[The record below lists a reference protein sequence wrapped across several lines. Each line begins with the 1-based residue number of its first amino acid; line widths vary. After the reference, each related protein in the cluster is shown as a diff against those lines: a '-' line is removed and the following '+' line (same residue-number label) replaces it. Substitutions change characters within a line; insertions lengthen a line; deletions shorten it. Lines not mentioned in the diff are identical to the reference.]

1 MENSINK
8 NLSNLKKLFTKA
20 DIILIILLLLIAIII
35 SITLLN
41 KRNEKIVEIH
51 QNNKLI
57 RRCRLD
63 KDEIIKID
71 ELIIIEIKNGKVRM
85 KSSSCKNQLC
95 VKQGWSSHFPIICV
109 PNKISIVIRSEKENM
124 LITK

>member
-20 DIILIILLLLIAIII
+20 DIILIILLLVFAIVV

-41 KRNEKIVEIH
+41 KRKEKIVEIR
-51 QNNKLI
+51 QDNELI
-57 RRCRLD
+57 RRCKLD

-71 ELIIIEIKNGKVRM
+71 EQIIIEIKNGKVRM

-95 VKQGWSSHFPIICV
+95 VKQGWSSYFPIICV
-109 PNKISIVIRSEKENM
+109 PNKISIVIRSKKEEM
-124 LITK
+124 LITR

>member
-20 DIILIILLLLIAIII
+20 DIILIILLLVFAIVV

-41 KRNEKIVEIH
+41 KRNEKIVEIR
-51 QNNKLI
+51 QDNELI
-57 RRCRLD
+57 RRCKLD

-71 ELIIIEIKNGKVRM
+71 EQIIIEIKNGKVRM
-85 KSSSCKNQLC
+85 KSSSCKNKLC
-95 VKQGWSSHFPIICV
+95 VKQGWSSYFPIICV
-109 PNKISIVIRSEKENM
+109 PNKISIVIRSKKEEM
-124 LITK
+124 LITR

>member
-8 NLSNLKKLFTKA
+8 NLSHLKKLFTKA
-20 DIILIILLLLIAIII
+20 DIILIILLLVIAIII
-35 SITLLN
+35 SVTLLN

-57 RRCRLD
+57 KRCKLD
-63 KDEIIKID
+63 KDDIIEID

-85 KSSSCKNQLC
+85 KSSSCKNQVC
-95 VKQGWSSHFPIICV
+95 VKQGWSSYFPIICV
-109 PNKISIVIRSEKENM
+109 PNKISIVIKSKKEEM
-124 LITK
+124 LITR

>member
-20 DIILIILLLLIAIII
+20 DIILIILLLVFAIVV

-41 KRNEKIVEIH
+41 KRNEKMVEIH

-57 RRCRLD
+57 GKYTLD
-63 KDEIIKID
+63 KDEIIQID
-71 ELIIIEIKNGKVRM
+71 EQIIIEIKNGKVRM

-95 VKQGWSSHFPIICV
+95 VKQGWSSYFPIICV
-109 PNKISIVIRSEKENM
+109 PNKISIVIRSKKEEM
-124 LITK
+124 LITR